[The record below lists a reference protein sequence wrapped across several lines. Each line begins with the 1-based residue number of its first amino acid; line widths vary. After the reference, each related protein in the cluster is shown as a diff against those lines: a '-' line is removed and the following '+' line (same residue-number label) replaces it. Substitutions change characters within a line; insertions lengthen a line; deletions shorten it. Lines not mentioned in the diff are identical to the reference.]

1 MAFGLDDA
9 IGAGLSIINK
19 FIPDP
24 AERARMELEVFKAK
38 QAGDFKEL
46 DASLQLA
53 TGQMEVNKVEAASE
67 SLFKSG
73 WRPFIGWI
81 CGTGLGY
88 QFLLRPFL
96 VWYSINHGWLAPPD
110 LDMGTL
116 LTLLGGLLGLGV
128 MRTVEKS
135 KGVN

>member
-9 IGAGLSIINK
+9 IAAGLSIVNK

-53 TGQMEVNKVEAASE
+53 QGQIDTNKIEAASE

-73 WRPFIGWI
+73 WRPYIGWI
-81 CGTGLGY
+81 CGNGLAY
-88 QFLLRPFL
+88 QFLVYPIL
-96 VWYSINHGWLAPPD
+96 VSYLPKIVQ

-116 LTLLGGLLGLGV
+116 LTLLGGLLGLGTL
-128 MRTVEKS
+128 RTVEKVKS
-135 KGVN
+135 VN